1 MIDLLRLIVANGG
14 LIVILIGLASVV
26 AVTVVLERCWRLLPL
41 RRRFAAARAVCN
53 QALLSAGPR
62 EAIAALPHD
71 EPMSR
76 VLRAGLQV
84 HERGRETVLAA
95 ARNAAQREVAAIERG
110 LGVVQMSAQVAPWLG
125 LLGTVV
131 GLMEVFQRSSTAA
144 TLTNALVADGI
155 YKALAS
161 TVAGLALAISAYLAY
176 GLLSALANRL
186 VDELENAAAD
196 LPIILRAS

>member
-1 MIDLLRLIVANGG
+1 MIDLLRLIVGNGG
-14 LIVILIGLASVV
+14 LIVVLIGLASMV

-41 RRRFAAARAVCN
+41 RRRFAAARAACN

-62 EAIAALPHD
+62 EAISALSQD

-84 HERGRETVLAA
+84 HERGGEMVLAA

-110 LGVVQMSAQVAPWLG
+110 LTVVQMAAQVAPWLG

-144 TLTNALVADGI
+144 TLTNAVVADGI

-176 GLLSALANRL
+176 GLLSGLANRL
-186 VDELENAAAD
+186 VDDLENAAAD
-196 LPIILRAS
+196 LPIILRAP